1 MAELMRTYDGMGL
14 YAARTDCDKEGND
27 LTLGIE
33 GEIEFLQDENGDY
46 ILDDNGNPIANA
58 ESDAM
63 VRTIGYLDIHAAMAN
78 TDRVGND
85 IYDTYATKSSV
96 IPDSPSGQGVS
107 PYIAWGRSQGTWV
120 NARAIPVVSVEASS
134 SVIMVNNALNVITG
148 TTPATMTLAGTS
160 DTVEAV
166 NFAAQITP
174 SVNCTITV
182 TANGNSTKFTT
193 STGNILE
200 AGKTYQISC
209 LNDCWTMATFETP
222 T

>member
-1 MAELMRTYDGMGL
+1 MAEMMRTYDGMGI
-14 YAARTDCDKEGND
+14 YATRTDCDKEGND
-27 LTLGIE
+27 LTLGIK
-33 GEIEFLQDENGDY
+33 GEFDFLLDENEEQLLDESGEP
-46 ILDDNGNPIANA
+46 ILTA

-63 VRTIGYLDIHAAMAN
+63 VRTIGYLDIHAAMAD

-134 SVIMVNNALNVITG
+134 SVVMVNNALNVITG
-148 TTPATMTLAGTS
+148 TTPATMTLAGMS
-160 DTVEAV
+160 DTGEAV

-174 SVNCTITV
+174 SVNCTITI
-182 TANGNSTKFTT
+182 TSNGNPTKFTT

-209 LNDCWTMATFETP
+209 LNDCWTMAIFETP